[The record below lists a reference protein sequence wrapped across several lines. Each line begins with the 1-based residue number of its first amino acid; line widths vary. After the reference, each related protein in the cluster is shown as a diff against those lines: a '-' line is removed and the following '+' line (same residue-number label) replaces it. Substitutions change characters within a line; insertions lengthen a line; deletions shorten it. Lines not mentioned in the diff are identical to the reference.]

1 MDFKKLGHTAIVG
14 LAWGDEGKGKVVD
27 LVAGHFDVGVRFNGG
42 ANAGHTVRVGERTFK
57 FHALPS
63 TTLRPDRLSVIG
75 PGVALD
81 LPAVL
86 EEIDAL
92 KAQQIAVGEN
102 LRISDRCHLVMP
114 WHKAEDALS
123 EASLEQG
130 RRIGTTARGVGPC
143 YADKMQRT
151 TAFRVCDLYRRE
163 PFAEKVAL
171 VAARKR
177 AVFEA
182 LYKDDS
188 TELDAEDICTQF
200 VEMGERIRPFVCDTT
215 ALLREAAMGGKRIL
229 YEGANGTLLDVDHG
243 TYPYVTSSNASALGI
258 HAGAGVHRGMVN
270 TVIGVAKAYATRVG
284 RGPFPTELHD
294 DVGERI
300 RERGREYGTTTGRP
314 RRCGWFDAVAVRYS
328 VELNGVDHV
337 AIMHLDTLA
346 GLKEI
351 GVCVG
356 YEDPGGGECGFGSD
370 AADLAGVRP
379 RYEFLPG
386 WDRDIRN
393 VRRTEELPDAARA
406 FVGRLQELLGVPI
419 SMISVGPERDET
431 IIES

>member
-1 MDFKKLGHTAIVG
+1 MDFKQLGHTAIVG
-14 LAWGDEGKGKVVD
+14 LGWGDEGKGKVVD
-27 LVAGHFDVGVRFNGG
+27 LIAAHFDVGVRFNGG
-42 ANAGHTVRVGERTFK
+42 ANAGHTVRVGERTFA
-57 FHALPS
+57 FHALPC

-81 LPAVL
+81 LSAVL

-92 KAQQIAVGEN
+92 QAQQIPVADN

-123 EASLEQG
+123 EASLDD
-130 RRIGTTARGVGPC
+130 RRQIGTTARGIGPC
-143 YADKMQRT
+143 YADKMQRI
-151 TAFRVCDLYRRE
+151 TALRVCDLYRRGQ
-163 PFAEKVAL
+163 FAEKVAL
-171 VAARKR
+171 VAARKS
-177 AVFEA
+177 AVLA
-182 LYKDDS
+182 AIYNDHS
-188 TELDAEDICTQF
+188 TEFDAEDICRRF

-215 ALLREAAMGGKRIL
+215 ELLREAATRGKRIL

-258 HAGAGVHRGMVN
+258 HSGAGVHRGMLN
-270 TVIGVAKAYATRVG
+270 SVIGVTKAYATRVG
-284 RGPFPTELHD
+284 RGPFPTELD
-294 DVGERI
+294 DEVGERI

-328 VELNGVDHV
+328 VQLNGVDHL

-386 WDRDIRN
+386 WDQEIRN
-393 VRRTEELPDAARA
+393 VRRSAELPDAARA
-406 FVGRLQELLGVPI
+406 FLGRLQELLGVPI
-419 SMISVGPERDET
+419 SMISVGPEREET

>member
-1 MDFKKLGHTAIVG
+1 
-14 LAWGDEGKGKVVD
+14 
-27 LVAGHFDVGVRFNGG
+27 
-42 ANAGHTVRVGERTFK
+42 
-57 FHALPS
+57 
-63 TTLRPDRLSVIG
+63 
-75 PGVALD
+75 
-81 LPAVL
+81 
-86 EEIDAL
+86 
-92 KAQQIAVGEN
+92 
-102 LRISDRCHLVMP
+102 
-114 WHKAEDALS
+114 
-123 EASLEQG
+123 
-130 RRIGTTARGVGPC
+130 
-143 YADKMQRT
+143 MQRT
-151 TAFRVCDLYRRE
+151 TAIRVCDLYRRE

-171 VAARKR
+171 VAAKKR
-177 AVFEA
+177 AVFAA

-188 TELDAEDICTQF
+188 TELDAEDICAQF

-215 ALLREAAMGGKRIL
+215 ALLREAATGGKRIL

-356 YEDPGGGECGFGSD
+356 YEDPGGVECGFGSD

-393 VRRTEELPDAARA
+393 VRRTEELPDTARA
-406 FVGRLQELLGVPI
+406 FLGRLQELLGVPI